1 MNVRAYLLLL
11 VLSVIA
17 AVPAS
22 PQAQGFAGLGTQAE
36 GFAVPE
42 RGVPLA
48 FPRDHGAHPDY
59 RIEWWYLTANL
70 KSADGRSFGLQWT
83 LFRSA
88 LEPGGKDASQIW
100 MGHAAVTSAE
110 RHLVAE
116 RLARGGTG
124 QAGVTLEPF
133 SAWIDEWKMESR
145 VSEEALA
152 AGADPLTKLALG
164 ASGKDFR
171 YLMELEAK
179 GPLVLQGDHGYSV
192 KSAEGQASYY
202 YSQPFYTISGTLVLP
217 EGEVAVTGEAWLDRE
232 WSSQPLS
239 AGQTGW
245 DWFSLHL
252 GSGEKLMAFRLRGD
266 GEGYISGT
274 WIAADGRPTPLR
286 SSDLVVTPLDTA
298 RVAGHT
304 LPVRWR
310 VEVPGHGVD
319 VTTEAL
325 NDDAW
330 MAVSFPYWEG
340 PIRVSGSHEGAGYL
354 EMTGYK

>member
-1 MNVRAYLLLL
+1 MNARSRVLLFA
-11 VLSVIA
+11 LSIIVA
-17 AVPAS
+17 TPEWS
-22 PQAQGFAGLGTQAE
+22 RTQGFAGLGTQAE

-42 RGVPLA
+42 AGVPLV
-48 FPRDHGAHPDY
+48 FPRDHAPHPDY
-59 RIEWWYLTANL
+59 RVEWWYLTANL
-70 KSADGRSFGLQWT
+70 KSADGRRFGLQWT

-88 LEPGGKDASQIW
+88 LEPGGKAASQIW
-100 MGHAAVTSAE
+100 MGHAAATSAE
-110 RHLVAE
+110 RHMVAE

-124 QAGVTLEPF
+124 QAGVTLAPF
-133 SAWIDEWKMESR
+133 SAWIDDWRMESR
-145 VSEEALA
+145 VSVEALA
-152 AGADPLTKLALG
+152 AGADPLSALALG
-164 ASGKDFR
+164 ASGTDFR
-171 YLMELEAK
+171 YSMELEAK
-179 GPLVLQGDHGYSV
+179 GPLVPQGERGYSV

-252 GSGEKLMAFRLRGD
+252 GTGEKLMAFRLRGD
-266 GEGYISGT
+266 GQGYMSGT
-274 WIAADGRPTPLR
+274 WISADGRPTPLKP
-286 SSDLVVTPLDTA
+286 SDLMVTPLDTA
-298 RVAGHT
+298 QVAGHL

-310 VEVPGHGVD
+310 VEVPGHGLD

-325 NDDAW
+325 NDNAW

-340 PIRVSGSHEGAGYL
+340 PIRFSGSHEGEGYL
-354 EMTGYK
+354 EMTGYR